1 MQNAHGCYLIGR
13 VGKKKKGLLQLA
25 SCCSVGEMITENQR
39 NKELRLHWMTLVE
52 RKELKVVALHLW
64 WRGKRSRAKER
75 EREDWGCDCWSE

>member
-39 NKELRLHWMTLVE
+39 SKKLRLHLMTLVE
-52 RKELKVVALHLW
+52 
-64 WRGKRSRAKER
+64 KRIEGCCSASLVEGEKKPSKRER